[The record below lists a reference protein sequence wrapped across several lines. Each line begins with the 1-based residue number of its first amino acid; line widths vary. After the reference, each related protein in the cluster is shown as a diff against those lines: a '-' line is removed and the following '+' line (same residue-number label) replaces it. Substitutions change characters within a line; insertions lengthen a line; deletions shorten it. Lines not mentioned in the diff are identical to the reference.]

1 MLTISSIG
9 VMPWP
14 QQAPTTKAQP
24 VTATKTSNA
33 VSPENARPGSSVVSA
48 GDAAQVQATY
58 APSALPPVDPAA
70 EAQTAVT
77 YSNAQAPER
86 SGQVPAQQVQASGQQ
101 RETDR
106 VSDDAQTEQVAAQVE
121 EQALSNRRTDPQ
133 VAQQQSDEI
142 RRFKGEL
149 PVEYKSPVQEALDTQ
164 IKDLLPNMW
173 AASRAAVDVL
183 IGDEARAA
191 AAARAAD
198 AAEKASA
205 QVAAAADKSSEVSE
219 TYAAGQAATGSSRT
233 PGQVV
238 NVQA

>member
-33 VSPENARPGSSVVSA
+33 VSAENARPGSSVVSA

-58 APSALPPVDPAA
+58 APSSLPPVDPAS
-70 EAQTAVT
+70 EALAAVT

-86 SGQVPAQQVQASGQQ
+86 SGQVPAQQVQPSDQQ
-101 RETDR
+101 EDLAR
-106 VSDDAQTEQVAAQVE
+106 VRDAQTEQPSARTQ

-142 RRFKGEL
+142 RRFRGEL

-183 IGDEARAA
+183 IGDDARAA

-198 AAEKASA
+198 AAEKAKA
-205 QVAAAADKSSEVSE
+205 QVAAAADKTSEVNE
-219 TYAAGQAATGSSRT
+219 TYAAGQAAASASRT

>member
-58 APSALPPVDPAA
+58 APSALPPVDPAS
-70 EAQTAVT
+70 EAQASVT

-86 SGQVPAQQVQASGQQ
+86 SGQVPAQQIQSSAQQ
-101 RETDR
+101 GEADR
-106 VSDDAQTEQVAAQVE
+106 VTDVQTEQANAGTE

-183 IGDEARAA
+183 IGEEARAA

-198 AAEKASA
+198 SADKAGA

>member
-14 QQAPTTKAQP
+14 QQTPTTKAQP

-33 VSPENARPGSSVVSA
+33 VSPENARPGAAVVSA
-48 GDAAQVQATY
+48 GDATQVQATY
-58 APSALPPVDPAA
+58 APSALPPVDPAS
-70 EAQTAVT
+70 EALAVVT
-77 YSNAQAPER
+77 YSNAQVPER
-86 SGQVPAQQVQASGQQ
+86 GGQVSAQQVQSASQ
-101 RETDR
+101 REDADR
-106 VSDDAQTEQVAAQVE
+106 VNDAQAEQAAAQTEEQVS
-121 EQALSNRRTDPQ
+121 SNRSTDPQ
-133 VAQQQSDEI
+133 VAQEQSDEI

-164 IKDLLPNMW
+164 INDLLPNMW

-183 IGDEARAA
+183 IGEEARAA

-198 AAEKASA
+198 VAEKTIA
-205 QVAAAADKSSEVSE
+205 QVPAAADKSAEVSE
-219 TYAAGQAATGSSRT
+219 TYAAGQAATGTSRT

>member
-33 VSPENARPGSSVVSA
+33 VSAENARPGSSVVSA

-58 APSALPPVDPAA
+58 APSALPPVDPAS
-70 EAQTAVT
+70 EAQVAVT

-86 SGQVPAQQVQASGQQ
+86 SGQAPAAQAPFSGQPQ
-101 RETDR
+101 EADR
-106 VSDDAQTEQVAAQVE
+106 LSEAQTQEAAVRLE
-121 EQALSNRRTDPQ
+121 EQASNNRSTDPQ
-133 VAQQQSDEI
+133 VAQQQSEEI

-164 IKDLLPNMW
+164 INELLPNMW

-183 IGDEARAA
+183 IGDEAVAA
-191 AAARAAD
+191 AAARAAE

-205 QVAAAADKSSEVSE
+205 QVAAATGKSSEVNE
-219 TYAAGQAATGSSRT
+219 TYAAGQAATGVSRA